1 MYLLCHWDSFAS
13 TFGAILL
20 LLVSYIFM
28 CLNAVNTHRN
38 LISSNVYHVCVWVS
52 LGFFFICIH
61 RNIFAKDESHF
72 HESDMNSCST
82 ENNIP
87 NSNWTIRICVFVRQR
102 AISRNLIDSLQ
113 IYLNANINLRV
124 GFGFG
129 FEPKIHW
136 VKCLVRLETV
146 KWWQPAILSKITS
159 ISHSQS
165 LDCCWLCCCLIT
177 KSFCTLAVPFCP
189 KNFLE
194 Q

>member
-1 MYLLCHWDSFAS
+1 MSLRFLCINIRCHFIAPCLIHIYVLECGEYAPKFNFIERLSC
-13 TFGAILL
+13 
-20 LLVSYIFM
+20 M
-28 CLNAVNTHRN
+28 CL
-38 LISSNVYHVCVWVS
+38 SESWF
-52 LGFFFICIH
+52 FFFICIH

-72 HESDMNSCST
+72 HESDENSCST